1 MKTYRK
7 TPCLLMIMVG
17 LTVSS
22 VQAKNE
28 HWGYEGKL
36 SAPNW
41 GSLHADFAL
50 CSSGKAQSPINI
62 QNNWKKA
69 PAKLSV
75 NYQNKT
81 QIQLQDLGFTI
92 QANLAKGSH
101 ISIQDKTYQLI
112 QFHFHTPGEHQ
123 LNGKLAPAE
132 FHFVHQS
139 TDGALAV
146 IGVNVVE
153 GKDNPALKGIV
164 QQLDQLK
171 KHKRLAATDI
181 NLRDLLPKDTT
192 YYHYPGSLTT
202 PPCSE
207 SVQWHLMKTPITL
220 SAQSIQALD
229 RYYSFNNNRPVQ
241 SLHDRKIEASKF

>member
-1 MKTYRK
+1 MA
-7 TPCLLMIMVG
+7 G

-22 VQAKNE
+22 LNAKDE

-41 GSLHADFAL
+41 GTLHSNYAL

-62 QNNWKKA
+62 QDNWKKA
-69 PAKLSV
+69 SSKLSLS
-75 NYQNKT
+75 YQEKT
-81 QIQLQDLGFTI
+81 QIQLVDLGQAI

-101 ISIQDKTYQLI
+101 IAIQNKTYQLL

-123 LNGKLAPAE
+123 LDGKLAPAE

-139 TDGALAV
+139 ADGALAV

-153 GKDNPALKGIV
+153 GKDNLALKTIIK
-164 QQLDQLK
+164 QLDHLK
-171 KHKRLAATDI
+171 KNEKLAATDI

-207 SVQWHLMKTPITL
+207 SVQWHVMKTPITL
-220 SAQSIQALD
+220 SAKSIKALD
-229 RYYSFNNNRPVQ
+229 SYYSFNNNRPVQ
-241 SLHDRKIEASKF
+241 SLHGRKIEASKF